1 MLSKEAFRYFYGLN
15 FLSDCLPEGVGLE
28 ATLGFTVTSGPLLT
42 YKFYADHFQ
51 INISFET
58 RSIIGKY
65 MPKTDKI
72 HIQDGTLA
80 PWFRN
85 KVTFDYD
92 KNAVIHY
99 DAFIEEL
106 KLLTALEERHA
117 LWAIM
122 QRW

>member
-15 FLSDCLPEGVGLE
+15 FLPDSLLEGGGVDKSQSQV
-28 ATLGFTVTSGPLLT
+28 GFTITSGPLLT

-65 MPKTDKI
+65 IPKTDKI
-72 HIQDGTLA
+72 HLEDGTLA

-85 KVTFDYD
+85 KVD